1 MQFKKRHQYKGK
13 HVKVLKLLLVTI
25 MLIAAFQAKAGFI
38 TTNEAQLDAIFSQAS
53 FASMPID
60 IRIGT
65 ASELV
70 FPSLLDITSDAE
82 VNQLFNMHAGGLNV
96 VNFYFI
102 DTISACGGYIIT
114 GIVGCG
120 EFLGNDFVVESSF
133 AAGRY
138 GGELLAHELGH
149 NLGLDHLSGSFLM
162 NGSLNNRTTLTSGEV
177 STIRNSPLVQ
187 TNGQNFWIDINPV
200 LIVSAASRQV
210 PEPSSLVLLL
220 LSFGFLVR
228 KTSKK

>member
-1 MQFKKRHQYKGK
+1 MSM
-13 HVKVLKLLLVTI
+13 KVLNSLVLIIGLLTVSH
-25 MLIAAFQAKAGFI
+25 AKAGFI
-38 TTNEAQLDAIFSQAS
+38 TTNEFALDTIFSQAS
-53 FASMPID
+53 FGNMPID

-65 ASELV
+65 ASELI

-102 DTISACGGYIIT
+102 DTISACGGFIIT

-120 EFLGNDFVVESSF
+120 EFFGNDFVVESSF
-133 AAGRY
+133 AASGF

-149 NLGLDHLSGSFLM
+149 NLGLDHLSGNFLM
-162 NGSLNNRTTLTSGEV
+162 NGSLNNRTTLTTQEV
-177 STIRNSPLVQ
+177 SAIHRSSLVQ

-200 LIVSAASRQV
+200 LIVAAASTPLPV
-210 PEPSSLVLLL
+210 PEPSTLVLFLLSVSLL
-220 LSFGFLVR
+220 LKAGIKR
-228 KTSKK
+228 K